1 MVFKNT
7 LTIIGDMGLLY
18 KITKW
23 GVNRLIKQGVDLSNL
38 VDVDKTTKLL
48 REASL
53 SLNNDLVN
61 IQDQF
66 CVKRSEIIKAQNE
79 LIVSVEPLYLT
90 FLAESKDAS
99 VQTTMTKHW
108 LDHLDNI
115 NTLIDEHEELISK
128 FDEKHNQLKA
138 IETKLN

>member
-7 LTIIGDMGLLY
+7 LTNIGNMGLLY
-18 KITKW
+18 RITKW
-23 GVNRLIKQGVDLSNL
+23 GVNRLIKKGVDLSNL
-38 VDVDKTTKLL
+38 VDVDKTTRLL

-53 SLNNDLVN
+53 SLNNELVN

-79 LIVSVEPLYLT
+79 LIVSVEPIYLT
-90 FLAESKDAS
+90 FLAESKDAT

>member
-1 MVFKNT
+1 
-7 LTIIGDMGLLY
+7 MGLLY

>member
-79 LIVSVEPLYLT
+79 LRQ
-90 FLAESKDAS
+90 F
-99 VQTTMTKHW
+99 Q
-108 LDHLDNI
+108 
-115 NTLIDEHEELISK
+115 NTLKNTTDVGTIKTLN
-128 FDEKHNQLKA
+128 EKL
-138 IETKLN
+138 LNNWRKQRCWGTNCKRIIRKR

>member
-1 MVFKNT
+1 LVFKNT